1 MVTANYGIERHADY
15 YLIRFFKSMRR
26 FSSAPYNGGT
36 GESIAYANRHVE
48 RNYCSDPE
56 IEIPQFL
63 GRNNIDE
70 KGITVTLT
78 ACPVWDFVL
87 IEDNIGDS
95 FLTSAITAG
104 SGNALSIG
112 SKGSEGNGTVNICVL
127 TDLPLSD
134 SGTLNLFQTIV
145 EAKAQAFNDL
155 GITDRKTGK
164 ISPGTSTD
172 TVSIFVASQGNDIEF
187 GGRLTDIGHRISLT
201 VYENIGL
208 ALQKCLD

>member
-1 MVTANYGIERHADY
+1 MVTGYYKIERHADY
-15 YLIRFFKSMRR
+15 YLIRFFRSMRR
-26 FSSAPYNGGT
+26 FSSAPYNGGI

-48 RNYCSDPE
+48 RNYCSDPGV
-56 IEIPQFL
+56 EIPQFL
-63 GRNNIDE
+63 GSNNIDA

-78 ACPVWDFVL
+78 ACPVSNFVL
-87 IEDNIGDS
+87 IEDKIGER

-112 SKGSEGNGTVNICVL
+112 SKGSEGNGTVNICVM
-127 TDLPLSD
+127 TNLPLSD
-134 SGTLNLFQTIV
+134 SGTMNLYQTIV

-155 GITDRKTGK
+155 GIKDRITGK

-172 TVSIFVASQGNDIEF
+172 TVSIFVASHGKDMEF
-187 GGRLTDIGHRISLT
+187 GGRLTNIGHRISLT
-201 VYENIGL
+201 VYESIGL

>member
-48 RNYCSDPE
+48 RNYCSDPG

-63 GRNNIDE
+63 GRNNIDAI
-70 KGITVTLT
+70 GITVTLT

-187 GGRLTDIGHRISLT
+187 GGRLTDIGHRISLA